1 MKDTLHIV
9 LQNQLLTTGS
19 IYNNTSS
26 INQPLMGLLV
36 AKKYMKLF
44 GEAKE
49 SSYITVLNKKIMWI
63 YNILEIVY
71 PIVIVVF
78 VTFWSIRII
87 WWWIKAIIYI
97 FTGKN
102 LNK

>member
-1 MKDTLHIV
+1 
-9 LQNQLLTTGS
+9 
-19 IYNNTSS
+19 
-26 INQPLMGLLV
+26 MGLLV

>member
-1 MKDTLHIV
+1 
-9 LQNQLLTTGS
+9 
-19 IYNNTSS
+19 
-26 INQPLMGLLV
+26 MGLLV
-36 AKKYMKLF
+36 AKKYMKLL